1 MKDDFMICD
10 VCDKRW
16 CAKHKFY
23 RWLRDEWNFDISR
36 VKANCLTQK
45 GKM

>member
-23 RWLRDEWNFDISR
+23 RWL
-36 VKANCLTQK
+36 
-45 GKM
+45 